1 MSEEE
6 MIYKNKLYK
15 QLENNEEPDCED
27 YYLCEI
33 EEKAKAYDK
42 LIDYLKECINFE
54 KSGLLCTSK
63 NDYKYMKKYYL
74 KCKNWRKIMKNNLNS
89 LNDYLFEQLER
100 LNDDENLEE
109 TDNFDKEIKRTKA
122 ITEVAKTIIDNAN
135 TVINATKIASEIGIS
150 NANEILRLSD
160 GTENGKIN

>member
-1 MSEEE
+1 
-6 MIYKNKLYK
+6 
-15 QLENNEEPDCED
+15 
-27 YYLCEI
+27 
-33 EEKAKAYDK
+33 
-42 LIDYLKECINFE
+42 
-54 KSGLLCTSK
+54 
-63 NDYKYMKKYYL
+63 
-74 KCKNWRKIMKNNLNS
+74 MKNNLNS

-160 GTENGKIN
+160 GTKNGKTN